1 MVEVYIAKDANTVK
15 YISEIRRYDK
25 TLSIGDVRNAI
36 INGTAAFSKELI
48 SYDDI
53 YHEEVEGTDPHT
65 RNMMFYSLIEK
76 LIDMGA
82 QLVIRE
88 DGQEITP
95 GELKAEIMRI
105 KDISED
111 TEKYPD

>member
-1 MVEVYIAKDANTVK
+1 MVEVYIAKDANIVK
-15 YISEIRRYDK
+15 YSSEIRRCDS

-76 LIDMGA
+76 LIGMGA
-82 QLVIRE
+82 EVAVKK
-88 DGQEITP
+88 DGKDITP
-95 GELKAEIMRI
+95 EQLKSEIMRI

-111 TEKYPD
+111 TAKYPD

>member
-15 YISEIRRYDK
+15 YISEIRKFDS
-25 TLSIGDVRNAI
+25 TLSIGDIRSAI
-36 INGTAAFSKELI
+36 TNGTAAFSKELI

-53 YHEEVEGTDPHT
+53 YYEEVSGTDPHT
-65 RNMMFYSLIEK
+65 RNMMFLSLIEK

-82 QLVIRE
+82 QPVIRE
-88 DGQEITP
+88 DGREITP